1 MCLNINSD
9 RYFYSCCSY
18 YFCYCR
24 CCSVERVKR
33 FGSVDPKL
41 DDDPGVTD
49 VETSKPPGMVTY
61 GVLWRKPV
69 AFFRFVM
76 GIDQ

>member
-1 MCLNINSD
+1 M
-9 RYFYSCCSY
+9 
-18 YFCYCR
+18 
-24 CCSVERVKR
+24 ERVKR